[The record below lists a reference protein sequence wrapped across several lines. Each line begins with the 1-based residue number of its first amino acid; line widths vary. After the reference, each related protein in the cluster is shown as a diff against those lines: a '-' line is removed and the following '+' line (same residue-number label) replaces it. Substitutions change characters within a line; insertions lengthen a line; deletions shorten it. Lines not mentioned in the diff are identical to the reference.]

1 MAAPGTT
8 VVIDNGSDTI
18 KAGFSGDNVP
28 RNIFPCLVGKP
39 RHGARMFA
47 RGQKDSF
54 IGQEAQQKRGL
65 LAVESPIENGIIT
78 NWDDMEL
85 IWNHTFQNELRVSPK
100 EHPVLLSE
108 APINVK
114 VNREKM
120 AQIMF
125 ETFNSPAIHIGNQ
138 AVLSLHHY
146 GKTRGVVMDSGE
158 CVSHAVPIY
167 DGRVVPNAILRLNM
181 AGRELTSHLSNLSK
195 KRGYSFTS
203 SIEFEIM
210 RNVKEGL
217 CFVALDFAQEMKTK
231 SEKTYELP
239 DGQAVTLGDERFRC
253 PEALFQPSALGKEGD
268 GIHKMVHNAIMKCE
282 ADIRRDL
289 FANIVLSGGST
300 MFPGMAE
307 RMQKEISAL
316 APSNTE
322 IKVLSSPERK
332 YSVWIGGSILSS
344 HSTFNTLCINKVD
357 YDESRPSVVHKIF

>member
-1 MAAPGTT
+1 MADPGTT

-18 KAGFSGDNVP
+18 KAGFSGDDAP

-39 RHGARMFA
+39 RHRARFFA
-47 RGQKDSF
+47 KSKKDSF
-54 IGQEAQQKRGL
+54 VGQEAQRKRNIL
-65 LAVESPIENGIIT
+65 SVKSPIENGIIT

-85 IWNHTFQNELRVSPK
+85 IWNHTFLNELRVTPK

-114 VNREKM
+114 VHREKM

-125 ETFNSPAIHIGNQ
+125 ETFHSPAIHIGNQ

-146 GKTRGVVMDSGE
+146 GRTSGVVLDSGK
-158 CVSHAVPIY
+158 CVSHAVPINE
-167 DGRVVPNAILRLNM
+167 GRVFPNAILRLNM
-181 AGRELTSHLSNLSK
+181 AGKELTRYLSK
-195 KRGYSFTS
+195 LSTKRGYSFTS
-203 SIEFEIM
+203 SIEFETM
-210 RNVKEGL
+210 RNIKESL
-217 CFVALDFAQEMKTK
+217 CYVALDFEQEMTNK

-253 PEALFQPSALGKEGD
+253 PEALFQPSALVKEED
-268 GIHKMVHNAIMKCE
+268 GIHKMVQNSIMKCE

-300 MFPGMAE
+300 MFPGLAD

-322 IKVLSSPERK
+322 IKILSSPERK
-332 YSVWIGGSILSS
+332 FSVWIGGSILSS
-344 HSTFNTLCINKVD
+344 ISSFNTLCINKVE
-357 YDESRPSVVHKIF
+357 YDENGPSVVNKKF